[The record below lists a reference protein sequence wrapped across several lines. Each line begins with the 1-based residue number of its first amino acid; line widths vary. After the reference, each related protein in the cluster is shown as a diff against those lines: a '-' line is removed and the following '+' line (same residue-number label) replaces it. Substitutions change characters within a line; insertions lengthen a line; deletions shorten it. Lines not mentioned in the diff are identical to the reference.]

1 MDLPECDVREQST
14 CLEDLKILSALAAL
28 TDAFS
33 QARQPPRFRRRL
45 DWPEFRRLRVE
56 DKSFRRMFRMS
67 EDQFDALV
75 DILKPHLA
83 FDEEGGKRS
92 TLAGPIPV
100 ELRVAATLRYLAG
113 ASYLDVF
120 HILGIGISS
129 FYECVAQVVGAVNA
143 ASELQPQFP
152 QTLADCASLARGFE
166 ARSAYGAF
174 KVTHSSM

>member
-1 MDLPECDVREQST
+1 
-14 CLEDLKILSALAAL
+14 
-28 TDAFS
+28 
-33 QARQPPRFRRRL
+33 
-45 DWPEFRRLRVE
+45 
-56 DKSFRRMFRMS
+56 MS